1 MISVTTTITAK
12 EIQTFVLMV
21 DAFVELMGRDVQRR
35 IQRAIILLE
44 FANADQERINGED
57 LTKDAFLA
65 KCAL

>member
-44 FANADQERINGED
+44 FANADQERIDGED
-57 LTKDAFLA
+57 LTKDAFLV

>member
-1 MISVTTTITAK
+1 MTTAITAK

-44 FANADQERINGED
+44 FANADQERINGEGR
-57 LTKDAFLA
+57 TKDASLG